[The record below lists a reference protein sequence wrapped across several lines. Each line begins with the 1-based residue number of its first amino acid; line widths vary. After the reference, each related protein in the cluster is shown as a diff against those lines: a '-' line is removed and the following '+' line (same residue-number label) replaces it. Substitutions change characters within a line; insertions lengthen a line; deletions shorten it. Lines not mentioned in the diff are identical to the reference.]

1 MLLKEEGN
9 DGGVGQMARL
19 VIDQPPL
26 KLEAD
31 QLARINRKLVEES
44 GEPGVVHICKLIE
57 VSPLMSHHPR
67 VHVVQQSVGVRH
79 FGHLLPI
86 GAI

>member
-31 QLARINRKLVEES
+31 QLARINRQLFEES
-44 GEPGVVHICKLIE
+44 WEPGVVYICKFIE
-57 VSPLMSHHPR
+57 VSPFMSHHPR
-67 VHVVQQSVGVRH
+67 VHVVQQSVGVIH
-79 FGHLLPI
+79 FGHLLPF